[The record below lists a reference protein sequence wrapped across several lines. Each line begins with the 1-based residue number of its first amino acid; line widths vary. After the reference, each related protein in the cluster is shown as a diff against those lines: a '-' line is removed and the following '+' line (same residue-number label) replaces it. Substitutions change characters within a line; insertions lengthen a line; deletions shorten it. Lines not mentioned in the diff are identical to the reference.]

1 MSTSQTRPGA
11 RLKRGLRA
19 FGTLLI
25 VLSAITPASSV
36 FIIGP
41 GVVRQAGT
49 GAFWSYV
56 LAAVVG
62 VFMAFVYAEL
72 SSAYPLTGGEYTI
85 IGRTLGR
92 LPGFLALVLVLVTQ
106 LLILAVIALGVGTY
120 LGVLF
125 PGLHGPLAGAVTV
138 ALAAAVAVFDIRF
151 NAVVTGV
158 FLALEMLAL
167 LALSAIGV
175 LNVERPFTDLLVNP
189 VAPDGSPA
197 TLGLIALA
205 TAVAIFSY
213 NGYGS
218 AVYFGEETHGARRN
232 IARVILWAL
241 AITVAAEL
249 IPITAVL
256 LSAGSLDG
264 GNVVQQVV
272 AEHGGGTLNTLI
284 SLGVALAIANAVIA
298 IMLLTARLIFSSAR
312 DATWP
317 ARVNALFGR
326 IHPRFG
332 TPWTATIAAGAVS
345 AALCFVPERY
355 LLVVTGTSLVVIYAA
370 LCVAVIGGRRNGSTA
385 HGVYRMPLYPLAPVV
400 ALAALAYVIY
410 TSAID
415 PVIGRPSLIVTA
427 AILVAGT
434 VVYLT
439 VVRPRGTWTL
449 HDTADDP
456 E

>member
-1 MSTSQTRPGA
+1 MSTSQTHQQA

-41 GVVRQAGT
+41 GVISTAGT

-85 IGRTLGR
+85 IGRILGP
-92 LPGFLALVLVLVTQ
+92 LPGFLALILVLVTQ

-125 PGLHGPLAGAVTV
+125 PGLPGPLTGAVTV
-138 ALAAAVAVFDIRF
+138 ALAAVVAIFDIRL

-167 LALSAIGV
+167 LVLSGIGV
-175 LNVERPFTDLLVNP
+175 LNVERPFTDLLTRP
-189 VAPDGSPA
+189 VAPDGSAA
-197 TLGLIALA
+197 TFGLIALA

-218 AVYFGEETHGARRN
+218 AVYFGEETQGARRN

-256 LSAGSLDG
+256 LSATDLAG
-264 GNVVQQVV
+264 GNVVREVV
-272 AEHGGGTLNTLI
+272 TTYAGGPVATMI
-284 SLGVALAIANAVIA
+284 SLAVALAIANAVIA
-298 IMLLTARLIFSSAR
+298 IMLLTARLLFSSAR

-317 ARVNALFGR
+317 RPVNALLGH

-332 TPWTATIAAGAVS
+332 TPWAATLAAGVVS
-345 AALCFVPERY
+345 AALCFVNERF

-370 LCVAVIGGRRNGSTA
+370 LCAAVIGGRRNGSTG
-385 HGVYRMPLYPLAPVV
+385 HGVYRMPLYPLAPVA
-400 ALAALAYVIY
+400 ALVALAYVIY
-410 TSAID
+410 TSAVD

-427 AILVAGT
+427 AILTAAALA
-434 VVYLT
+434 YLL
-439 VVRPRGTWTL
+439 VVRRRGAWTL
-449 HDTADDP
+449 HDPD
-456 E
+456 